1 MEAVSPSMDTQPD
14 PLEANQRAALRRNR
28 VLATALLLCA
38 AVTFLATMLAQAAGF
53 WVLLVRASAEAAVVG
68 ALADWF
74 AVTAVFRH
82 PLGLPI
88 PHTAIIPSNKDRIGA
103 NLATFICANFLSTE
117 QVLAKLQ
124 RFDAGARI
132 ANWLADLR
140 HAEQV
145 AAHLG
150 AALHYALGA
159 LDDDRVRHFF
169 RTAVLEQLEKIDVA
183 RLAGQLLDVLTSDRR
198 HQGLLDALLRKL
210 ASVLDDETLKER
222 MSEVVASEVKYLRF
236 VGLDNVAG
244 RYATKKMV
252 AGVIHLIGEMAED
265 SDHVLRLQFDEFVVT
280 FIHRLKE
287 EPELRARVEAIKHD
301 LLSQPA
307 LAAYLQ
313 GLWSELV
320 SWLKADLG
328 RDDSMLRQRAVLAIQ
343 RVGEKLQADAA
354 MQGWI
359 NEQLM
364 LAAPR
369 WIERYRED
377 IRLYIIAR
385 VGDWN
390 TEEMTNE
397 LERNIGRDLQF
408 IRINGTLVGGLVGL
422 LIHTATQLARQG

>member
-1 MEAVSPSMDTQPD
+1 VRTIDLARMKWI
-14 PLEANQRAALRRNR
+14 AL
-28 VLATALLLCA
+28 ALLGGA
-38 AVTFLATMLAQAAGF
+38 AMLYIAAS
-53 WVLLVRASAEAAVVG
+53 LLQHRHPAWSYVAAFSEAAMIG
-68 ALADWF
+68 AIADWF
-74 AVTAVFRH
+74 AVVALFRH

-132 ANWLADLR
+132 ANWLAEQR

-145 AAHLG
+145 ATHLG

-252 AGVIHLIGEMAED
+252 AGVVHLIGEMAED
-265 SDHVLRLQFDEFVVT
+265 PDHVLRLQFDEFVVT
-280 FIHRLKE
+280 FIQRLKE

-320 SWLKADLG
+320 GWLKADLG
-328 RDDSMLRQRAVLAIQ
+328 RDDSMLRERAALAIQ
-343 RVGEKLQADAA
+343 RVGEKLLSDTA

-377 IRLYIIAR
+377 IRQYIIAR

-390 TEEMTNE
+390 TEEMTDE

-422 LIHTATQLARQG
+422 LIHTATQLVQRG